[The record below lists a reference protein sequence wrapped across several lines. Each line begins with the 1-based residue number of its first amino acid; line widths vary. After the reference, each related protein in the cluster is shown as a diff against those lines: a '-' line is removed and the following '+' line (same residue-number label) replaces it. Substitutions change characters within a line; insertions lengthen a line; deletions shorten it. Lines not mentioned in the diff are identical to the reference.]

1 MKLISHMISI
11 SYSKEEDI
19 SMLPKGIKIDPRYK
33 VLKIANITKL
43 PKEEY
48 EDRTILG
55 EESILFFGNKNINMR
70 MIPRKYF
77 G

>member
-19 SMLPKGIKIDPRYK
+19 RMLPQGIKIAPRYK
-33 VLKIANITKL
+33 VLKIANITKR

-55 EESILFFGNKNINMR
+55 E
-70 MIPRKYF
+70 
-77 G
+77 